1 MRRYL
6 PRRLT
11 TVLSDQDVSF
21 FIWNTREMNKK
32 NINAGLR
39 QGALVVAIGL
49 SLSGAALAQEASSN
63 ATTLDRIEITGSRIK
78 RADVEGALPV
88 TVIGRQDIEVSGK
101 ATVADILQSS
111 SFNSFGSFVPT
122 SGSSAQSFAGL
133 SLRGLGE
140 GRTLILID
148 GRRAAVSPLTGE
160 GQNLSSIPA
169 AAVERIEVLTDGAS
183 AIYGADAIGGVVNV
197 ITRKN
202 YEGFQVSAGITDNK
216 YGGDASEGSVLF
228 GTTGERGS
236 VMGGISYTNQKIS
249 YVRDYP
255 WSDTVAGS
263 SYSNNYLKVLTA
275 ADGSTIPGSSLYTN
289 NSSVVPGGCSGTNFY
304 ETTNS
309 AGRTSCLY
317 NYVGDMADTA
327 SIKNKN
333 LFLRSEYAIDD
344 IWSVNA
350 DIYVNRKNSN
360 SVYAPVPESI
370 FVSADS
376 PNNTTGQDAYIK
388 HRFAA
393 LGNRYTYTDENSYD
407 VNLSLHGQLTDST
420 TVDFGVRS
428 NEARASITGYN
439 YVNIPVA
446 EKYFE
451 SGEYNVF
458 DPYANSQA
466 VLDAIATTI
475 NRNTSYKQQEF
486 NGQLTTDLFELPG
499 GVSSLAVGGEYSKHD
514 YADIYDQQSAA
525 GNVGGSAG
533 NSAWGKRTL
542 SSAYAEWSLPI
553 FNNFSADVAL
563 RYDHY
568 SDFGDATSPKLSLRY
583 QPLQNLT
590 FRTSYGEGFRAP
602 TLQALN
608 QQDAFSA
615 DTVTDEATALAY
627 GLAASSSIQING
639 YHVANPDLKAETS
652 KQFSFGVVYDPF
664 SWANITVDYWNT
676 KIENQIKWYSAQTV
690 INRTELG
697 QYLPDNLSVVRN
709 TDGSIQAV
717 YAGYGN
723 EGLVK
728 TDGVDLNIRTQF
740 DFDDWGKL
748 TSTLQG
754 SWTHSYKVQSRYG
767 SDEYV
772 GTNGYPEWRAN
783 LNTRWERGDWS
794 VAWTMNMIGYEPGY
808 YVDYY
813 EGDYSCSEL
822 KSEGYVKRCS
832 GAYITHDLQF
842 AYNTPWK
849 ASISLGV
856 RNLTNKAPVYDVAY
870 SPTNFNNYLYN
881 GYGRQLYMRYTQ
893 NF

>member
-1 MRRYL
+1 MR
-6 PRRLT
+6 PPIK
-11 TVLSDQDVSF
+11 TVLSDQDVSS
-21 FIWNTREMNKK
+21 FIWNTWKMK
-32 NINAGLR
+32 INRVNTGLR
-39 QGALVVAIGL
+39 RGALAIAIGL
-49 SLSGAALAQEASSN
+49 SISSVAVAQEAAGGN

-78 RADVEGALPV
+78 RADVEGALPI
-88 TVIGRQDIEVSGK
+88 TVINRQDIEISGR
-101 ATVADILQSS
+101 ATVADILQNS
-111 SFNSFGSFVPT
+111 SFNSFGSIVPS

-160 GQNLSSIPA
+160 GQDLSSIPA
-169 AAVERIEVLTDGAS
+169 AAVERIEILTDGAS

-197 ITRKN
+197 ITRRN
-202 YEGFQVSAGITDNK
+202 YEGFQVSAGATDNK
-216 YGGDASEGSVLF
+216 YGGDATEASVLF
-228 GTTGERGS
+228 GTASERGS
-236 VMGGISYTNQKIS
+236 VMGGISYNDQKIS
-249 YVRDYP
+249 YVSDYP
-255 WSDTVAGS
+255 WSDSVAGS
-263 SYSNNYLKVLTA
+263 SYANNYLNVLTDA
-275 ADGSTIPGSSLYTN
+275 NGNRIAGSNLYTN
-289 NSSVVPGGCSGTNFY
+289 GSSVVPGGCSGTNFY

-333 LFLRSEYAIDD
+333 LFLRSEYAITDA
-344 IWSVNA
+344 WTVNA
-350 DIYVNRKNSN
+350 DIYVNRKDST

-376 PNNTTGQDAYIK
+376 PNNVTGQDAYIK

-393 LGNRYTYTDENSYD
+393 LDRRYTYTDENSYD

-420 TVDFGVRS
+420 SVDFGVRS
-428 NEARASITGYN
+428 NESRAMVTGYN

-446 EKYFE
+446 EQYFE
-451 SGEYNVF
+451 SGQYNAF
-458 DPYANSQA
+458 DPYANSKE
-466 VLDAIATTI
+466 VLDAISTTI
-475 NRNTSYKQQEF
+475 SRNTFYKQKEF
-486 NGQLTTDLFELPG
+486 NAQLTTDLFRLPG

-533 NSAWGKRTL
+533 NSAWGNRNLT
-542 SSAYAEWSLPI
+542 SAFAEWSLPI
-553 FNNFSADVAL
+553 FNNFSADLAV

-568 SDFGDATSPKLSLRY
+568 SDFGDSTSPKLSLRF
-583 QPLQNLT
+583 QPLDNLT
-590 FRTSYGEGFRAP
+590 FRASYGKGFRAP

-615 DTVTDEATALAY
+615 DTVTDQATALAY

-652 KQFSFGVVYDPF
+652 KQFSAGVVYDPF
-664 SWANITVDYWNT
+664 AWASISVDYWNT
-676 KIENQIKWYSAQTV
+676 EIKDQIKWYSAQTV
-690 INRTELG
+690 INRTALG

-709 TDGSIQAV
+709 SDGSIQAV

-728 TDGVDLNIRTQF
+728 TDGVDLNIRTRF
-740 DFDDWGKL
+740 DLNDWGRL

-754 SWTHSYKVQSRYG
+754 SWTRSYKIESRYG

-772 GTNGYPEWRAN
+772 GGNGYPEWRAN
-783 LNTRWERGDWS
+783 LTTRWERGDWS
-794 VAWTMNMIGYEPGY
+794 LAWTMNMIGYEPGY
-808 YVDYY
+808 YVEYY

-822 KSEGYVKRCS
+822 KGEGYVKRCG
-832 GAYITHDLQF
+832 GAYITHDLQLN
-842 AYNTPWK
+842 YNAPWNGT
-849 ASISLGV
+849 ISLGA

-870 SPTNFNNYLYN
+870 SPTNFNSSLYN
-881 GYGRQLYMRYTQ
+881 GYGRQLYVRYTQ

>member
-1 MRRYL
+1 
-6 PRRLT
+6 
-11 TVLSDQDVSF
+11 
-21 FIWNTREMNKK
+21 MNIKT
-32 NINAGLR
+32 NSGLR
-39 QGALVVAIGL
+39 RGALVVAIGL
-49 SLSGAALAQEASSN
+49 SLSGTVAAQEAASSSTN

-88 TVIGRQDIEVSGK
+88 TVIGRQDIEVSGR
-101 ATVADILQSS
+101 ATVADILQNS
-111 SFNSFGSFVPT
+111 SFNSFGSFVPS

-160 GQNLSSIPA
+160 GQDLSSIPA
-169 AAVERIEVLTDGAS
+169 AAVERIEILTDGAS

-202 YEGFQVSAGITDNK
+202 YEGFQVSAGATDNK
-216 YGGDASEGSVLF
+216 YGGDASEASVLF
-228 GTTGERGS
+228 GAAGERGS
-236 VMGGISYTNQKIS
+236 VMGGISYTDQKIS
-249 YVRDYP
+249 YVSDYP

-263 SYSNNYLKVLTA
+263 SYSNNYLNVLTDA
-275 ADGSTIPGSSLYTN
+275 NGNRVAGSNLYTN
-289 NSSVVPGGCSGTNFY
+289 GSSVVPGGCSGTNFY
-304 ETTNS
+304 ESTSST
-309 AGRTSCLY
+309 GRTSCLY

-333 LFLRSEYAIDD
+333 LFLRSEYALSDAWTI
-344 IWSVNA
+344 NA
-350 DIYVNRKNSN
+350 DIYVNRKNST

-393 LGNRYTYTDENSYD
+393 LDKRYTYTDENSYD

-420 TVDFGVRS
+420 SVDFGVRS
-428 NEARASITGYN
+428 NEARATVTGYN

-446 EKYFE
+446 EQYFE
-451 SGEYNVF
+451 SGQYDAF
-458 DPYANSQA
+458 DPYANSQE
-466 VLDAIATTI
+466 VLDAISTTI
-475 NRNTSYKQQEF
+475 GRNTFYKQKEF
-486 NGQLTTDLFELPG
+486 NAQLTTDLFTLPG

-533 NSAWGKRTL
+533 NSAWGERNLT
-542 SSAYAEWSLPI
+542 SGFAEWSLPI
-553 FNNFSADVAL
+553 FDNFSADLAV

-568 SDFGDATSPKLSLRY
+568 SDFGDSTSPKLSLRF
-583 QPLQNLT
+583 QPLHNLT
-590 FRTSYGEGFRAP
+590 FRTSYGKGFRAP

-615 DTVTDEATALAY
+615 DSVTDEATALAY
-627 GLAASSSIQING
+627 GLAASSAIQING
-639 YHVANPDLKAETS
+639 YQVANPDLKAETS

-664 SWANITVDYWNT
+664 SWANITLDYWNT
-676 KIENQIKWYSAQTV
+676 EIKNQIKWYSAQTV
-690 INRTELG
+690 IDRTALG
-697 QYLPDNLSVVRN
+697 QYLPDHLSVVRN
-709 TDGSIQAV
+709 SDGSIQAV
-717 YAGYGN
+717 YSGYGN
-723 EGLVK
+723 EGRIK
-728 TDGVDLNIRTQF
+728 TDGIDLNIRTRF
-740 DFDDWGKL
+740 DLNDWGRL
-748 TSTLQG
+748 TSSLQG
-754 SWTHSYKVQSRYG
+754 SWTHSYKVDSRDG
-767 SDEYV
+767 SDEYI
-772 GTNGYPEWRAN
+772 GTSGYPEWRAN

-832 GAYITHDLQF
+832 GAYITHDLQLNYQ
-842 AYNTPWK
+842 APWN
-849 ASISLGV
+849 ATISLGA
-856 RNLTNKAPVYDVAY
+856 RNLTNKAPVYDVAN
-870 SPTNFNNYLYN
+870 SPTNFDSSLYN
-881 GYGRQLYMRYTQ
+881 GYGRQLYVRYTQ

>member
-1 MRRYL
+1 MR
-6 PRRLT
+6 PPIK
-11 TVLSDQDVSF
+11 TVLSDQDVSS
-21 FIWNTREMNKK
+21 FIWNTWKMK
-32 NINAGLR
+32 INRVNTGLR
-39 QGALVVAIGL
+39 RGALAIAIGL
-49 SLSGAALAQEASSN
+49 SISSVAVAQEAAGGN

-78 RADVEGALPV
+78 RADVEGALPI
-88 TVIGRQDIEVSGK
+88 TVINRQDIEISGR
-101 ATVADILQSS
+101 ATVADILQNS
-111 SFNSFGSFVPT
+111 SFNSFGSIVPS

-160 GQNLSSIPA
+160 GQDLSSIPA
-169 AAVERIEVLTDGAS
+169 AAVERIEILTDGAS

-197 ITRKN
+197 ITRRN
-202 YEGFQVSAGITDNK
+202 YEGFQVSAGATDNK
-216 YGGDASEGSVLF
+216 YGGDATEASVLF
-228 GTTGERGS
+228 GTASERGS
-236 VMGGISYTNQKIS
+236 VMGGISYNDQKIS
-249 YVRDYP
+249 YVSDYP
-255 WSDTVAGS
+255 WSDSVAGS
-263 SYSNNYLKVLTA
+263 SYANNYLNVLTDA
-275 ADGSTIPGSSLYTN
+275 NGNRIAGSNLYTN
-289 NSSVVPGGCSGTNFY
+289 GSSVVPGGCSGTNFY

-333 LFLRSEYAIDD
+333 LFLRSEYAITDA
-344 IWSVNA
+344 WTVNA
-350 DIYVNRKNSN
+350 DIYVNRKDST

-376 PNNTTGQDAYIK
+376 PNNVTGQDAYIK

-393 LGNRYTYTDENSYD
+393 LDRRYTYTDENSYD

-420 TVDFGVRS
+420 SVDFGVRS
-428 NEARASITGYN
+428 NESRAMVTGYN

-446 EKYFE
+446 EQYFE
-451 SGEYNVF
+451 SGQYNAF
-458 DPYANSQA
+458 DPYANSKE
-466 VLDAIATTI
+466 VLDAISTTI
-475 NRNTSYKQQEF
+475 SRNTFYKQKEF
-486 NGQLTTDLFELPG
+486 NAQLTTDLFRLPG

-533 NSAWGKRTL
+533 NSAWGNRNLT
-542 SSAYAEWSLPI
+542 SAFAEWSLPI
-553 FNNFSADVAL
+553 FNNFSADLAV

-568 SDFGDATSPKLSLRY
+568 SDFGDSTSPKLSLRF
-583 QPLQNLT
+583 QPLDNLT
-590 FRTSYGEGFRAP
+590 FRASYGKGFRAP

-615 DTVTDEATALAY
+615 DTVTDQATALAY

-652 KQFSFGVVYDPF
+652 KQFSAGVVYDPF
-664 SWANITVDYWNT
+664 AWASISVDYWNT
-676 KIENQIKWYSAQTV
+676 EIKDQIKWYSAQTV
-690 INRTELG
+690 INRTALG
-697 QYLPDNLSVVRN
+697 QYLPENLSVVRN
-709 TDGSIQAV
+709 SDGSIQAV

-728 TDGVDLNIRTQF
+728 TDGVDLNIRTRF
-740 DFDDWGKL
+740 DLNDWGRL

-754 SWTHSYKVQSRYG
+754 SWTRSYKIESRYG

-772 GTNGYPEWRAN
+772 GGNGYPEWRAN
-783 LNTRWERGDWS
+783 LTTRWERGDWS
-794 VAWTMNMIGYEPGY
+794 LAWTMNMIGYEPGY
-808 YVDYY
+808 YVEYY

-822 KSEGYVKRCS
+822 KGEGYVKRCG
-832 GAYITHDLQF
+832 GAYITHDLQLN
-842 AYNTPWK
+842 YNAPWNGT
-849 ASISLGV
+849 ISLGA

-870 SPTNFNNYLYN
+870 SPTNFNSSLYN
-881 GYGRQLYMRYTQ
+881 GYGRQLYVRYTQ